1 MSARVHTAR
10 RALAAAA
17 FVLAILAAMVG
28 VPASP
33 TRATSAAIAEGE
45 RADTFVARTVDA
57 LQLAAWIRE
66 GARDLRVLDLRGDSA
81 YATGHIPS
89 AEGADFA
96 RLDTLARHGNAAVVV
111 YSDDDVRD
119 AQAWANLA
127 ARGHRRAY
135 VLDGGMD
142 AWTDEVMDPVL
153 HGDSASYVAALS
165 RYFGGTP
172 RTPDTHD
179 HEPPPRS
186 PIARREGPKP
196 SAELPAATADE
207 FGGTRRR
214 GC

>member
-1 MSARVHTAR
+1 VSAGTGVAH
-10 RALAAAA
+10 RALAASAA
-17 FVLAILAAMVG
+17 VLAVVAAIVG
-28 VPASP
+28 VPTAP
-33 TRATSAAIAEGE
+33 AHVAPAPRVAGA
-45 RADTFVARTVDA
+45 RVDTFVTRTVDA

-81 YATGHIPS
+81 FESHHVPS
-89 AEGADFA
+89 AERTDFGGLDSLAA
-96 RLDTLARHGNAAVVV
+96 RGDATLVV

-142 AWTDEVMDPVL
+142 AWMDEVMEPIL
-153 HGDSASYVAALS
+153 RGDSADHVAALS

-172 RTPDTHD
+172 RAAETRAQETKPRE
-179 HEPPPRS
+179 EP
-186 PIARREGPKP
+186 A
-196 SAELPAATADE
+196 SAPTGELGEPA
-207 FGGTRRR
+207 RR